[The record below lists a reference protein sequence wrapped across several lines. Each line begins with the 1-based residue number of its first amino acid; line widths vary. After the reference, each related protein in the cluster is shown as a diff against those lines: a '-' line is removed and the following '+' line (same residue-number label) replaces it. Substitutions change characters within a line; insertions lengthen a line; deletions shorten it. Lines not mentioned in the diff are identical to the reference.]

1 MLWVACPSRPV
12 PIADGKRCMFP
23 PITATF
29 GGPVAGSLYGHV
41 RRPRRPGPNMV
52 FVVPVAGSA
61 TGTAG
66 TTGHADDSALR
77 GCHES
82 RGTRYSER
90 HSAQIDVGD
99 IEYRRPGVRASAL
112 GLALP
117 SLAGATHVYEMKVAE
132 NDARR
137 AEPLGPASPPDY
149 RGRIQAV
156 IATGAARSVRSAS

>member
-90 HSAQIDVGD
+90 HSAQIDAGRIRSSMML
-99 IEYRRPGVRASAL
+99 IEPSDDPVAAARGIHDSDRPG
-112 GLALP
+112 G
-117 SLAGATHVYEMKVAE
+117 
-132 NDARR
+132 DRR
-137 AEPLGPASPPDY
+137 NGTVSP
-149 RGRIQAV
+149 GTKNV
-156 IATGAARSVRSAS
+156 E

>member
-77 GCHES
+77 ECHES

-90 HSAQIDVGD
+90 HSRSEERRVGK
-99 IEYRRPGVRASAL
+99 ECRSRW
-112 GLALP
+112 
-117 SLAGATHVYEMKVAE
+117 
-132 NDARR
+132 
-137 AEPLGPASPPDY
+137 SPY
-149 RGRIQAV
+149 H
-156 IATGAARSVRSAS
+156 

>member
-90 HSAQIDVGD
+90 HSAQIDAA
-99 IEYRRPGVRASAL
+99 R
-112 GLALP
+112 
-117 SLAGATHVYEMKVAE
+117 E
-132 NDARR
+132 N
-137 AEPLGPASPPDY
+137 
-149 RGRIQAV
+149 
-156 IATGAARSVRSAS
+156 TGAGIVRHAAQPVGRATVLAA